1 MKMLV
6 FTKIMKGLSMLCLLV
21 IVTSLIFGPELTTD
35 KTISRIFVSV
45 SLFLNYISL
54 SISEENERRDL
65 NNQ

>member
-1 MKMLV
+1 MLI

-21 IVTSLIFGPELTTD
+21 IVTSLIFGPELTADET
-35 KTISRIFVSV
+35 TSRIVTSV

-54 SISEENERRDL
+54 SINENERRDL